1 VLIEAEEPCFKPAAI
16 SQGLLSC
23 NHSLDTVV
31 HVLHQVF
38 LRAAKSAFVGD
49 VEGAVVTFRVFAVDA
64 ADLDVEL
71 VGDLLETN
79 LVLGELGQLDVD

>member
-1 VLIEAEEPCFKPAAI
+1 MLIEAEESFHKPVAI

-31 HVLHQVF
+31 HVLNEVF

-49 VEGAVVTFRVFAVDA
+49 IESAVAAFRVFTVDSTN
-64 ADLDVEL
+64 LNVEL
-71 VGDLLETN
+71 VSNLLETR
-79 LVLGELGQLDVD
+79 LVLA